1 VRGGPF
7 PIRIARGPRAV
18 EAGLL
23 RELEGLIDAGIRD
36 PRRLDQPVRVVL
48 PSRSLREH
56 LSATLVR
63 RRGRAMVGVSV
74 QTLYALAL
82 EIFRRAKAP
91 LPIGEGLF
99 PILVRQLAREEPA
112 LRERLEGLVDGYG
125 VVEAD
130 VADLLDA
137 GFEPAHAE
145 GIEATL
151 QEVASRGEPGERARA
166 VVRVA
171 ARVAAL
177 VAGGRVGHRSSLFR
191 GAREL
196 LEREPQRVLPSRALL
211 VHGFADATGVQ
222 ADLIEALLRLRGARV
237 WLDRPPDPA
246 EPDQDDPGVAFGRR
260 FEERLARAAAGAEAM
275 GEGAGPA
282 ELWVLHAPGPQ
293 AEARSVAARLRA
305 LLDAGA
311 EAERI
316 GVVARH
322 LGGYRLPLR
331 LHFDRLGIPFSG
343 LGERGPE
350 GAAGRRLAALRVLLR
365 ERERAPAERWLDAL
379 GGLEAAEGSRSGALE
394 AGLRADLRLAL
405 HALGAA
411 RVGDVAALDGRE
423 APGASGA
430 IRLPTRSGLWVPPDG
445 EAPRAPRRTLPR
457 ADLEAA
463 VGAARSLCARWS
475 RWPAADR
482 LSGHL
487 GRLRSLVEEDLR
499 WGSELPEMAELTAAV
514 LDVDVAEPGEFE
526 LALDDFALFLD
537 RQLQAAGST
546 PLGGGG
552 AGVQVLAVMEARA
565 RTFDHLFLIGMN
577 RDLFPRAITEDPL
590 LPDEL
595 RRSLRVVMP
604 DLPIKSDGF
613 DEERFLFA
621 QLAAA
626 SDHVTLSCSVSD
638 DDGKARSAS
647 PLVERLR
654 WAEHVGE
661 PERVPAVL
669 SVSGSAGPLR
679 PAHEHAL
686 LAGHHGTR
694 EQFGRALRV
703 ALEEVGREDSP
714 DGAGADWAAVARAR
728 LAVLAEID
736 PGARRP
742 PDLGP
747 YCGFAGAAR
756 EPADPRRAPLF
767 VTAVEKTARCPWQA
781 FLERMLRI
789 EPPPDALGA
798 LPSVEPRLLGSLVHE
813 VLERI
818 VGEQLGERVE
828 SLEQALAREAVAVDW
843 PDDAALAAL
852 LHERAEALLRA
863 EGISLPGFA
872 RLLAV
877 RARPHVDAAREL
889 DWPGPGSGMAV
900 VGAELR
906 GSLAVRDRE
915 GSERGLHFK
924 VDRVDRVGSVLRLV
938 DYKTGTPFSSAKGE
952 RTRVEHHHREVA
964 RGYHLQAVAYALAA
978 ESAGDAE
985 GRYVYL
991 DSDPAPTRVLACRAD
1006 DADFAREFAGA
1017 VGAVVEAIDR
1027 GSFFPRLVEAKSDEE
1042 PRRCQ
1047 YCEVKE
1053 ACLRGDSGARTRLAE
1068 WSRAGAALPPEQRAA
1083 LSPPE
1088 QALLRLWHLGS
1099 EST

>member
-1 VRGGPF
+1 VTGGPF

-23 RELEGLIDAGIRD
+23 SELEGLIDAGLRD
-36 PRRLDQPVRVVL
+36 PRQLDQPVRVVL

-63 RRGRAMVGVSV
+63 KLGRALVGVSV

-112 LRERLEGLVDGYG
+112 LREGLEGLVDGYG

-130 VADLLDA
+130 VSDLLDA
-137 GFEPAHAE
+137 GFEEAHAE
-145 GIEATL
+145 GVEEAL
-151 QEVASRGEPGERARA
+151 AELDERGELGDWARA

-171 ARVAAL
+171 ARVSAL
-177 VAGGRVGHRSSLFR
+177 LAGRRAGHRSSLFR

-196 LEREPQRVLPSRALL
+196 LEREPERVLPARALL
-211 VHGFADATGVQ
+211 LHGFADATGVQ
-222 ADLIEALLRLRGARV
+222 ADLIEALLRLRGAHI

-246 EPDQDDPGVAFGRR
+246 EPAEEDLGVAFGRQ
-260 FEERLARAAAGAEAM
+260 FCARLVRAAGGTETQVDSAE
-275 GEGAGPA
+275 PA
-282 ELWVLHAPGPQ
+282 ALRVLHAPGPH
-293 AEARSVAARLRA
+293 AELRSVALRLRA

-311 EAERI
+311 VPERI
-316 GVVARH
+316 GVAARH
-322 LGGYRLPLR
+322 FGGYRVPLR

-343 LGERGPE
+343 LGERGPA
-350 GAAGRRLAALRVLLR
+350 GAPGRRLLALLTLLH

-379 GGLEAAEGSRSGALE
+379 AGLEGAGAFG

-411 RVGDVAALDGRE
+411 RVDDVASLDGRKGR
-423 APGASGA
+423 GASRE
-430 IRLPTRSGLWVPPDG
+430 IPLPTRSGLWAPPDG

-463 VGAARSLCARWS
+463 VSAARSLCQRWS
-475 RWPAADR
+475 RWPEIDC
-482 LSGHL
+482 LSGHFA
-487 GRLRSLVEEDLR
+487 RLRALLEQDLC
-499 WGSELPEMAELTAAV
+499 WGPGLPEMAELDAAA
-514 LDVDVAEPGEFE
+514 LDAEEAEPGD
-526 LALDDFALFLD
+526 LALDDFALFLE

-546 PLGGGG
+546 PLGGEG
-552 AGVQVLAVMEARA
+552 AGVQVLGVMEARA

-590 LPDEL
+590 LPDAL
-595 RRSLRVVMP
+595 RRRLRVVMP

-626 SDHVTLSCSVSD
+626 SECVTLSCSISD
-638 DDGKARSAS
+638 DDGKARPIS

-669 SVSGSAGPLR
+669 SVRDSEAPLR

-694 EQFGRALRV
+694 EQFGHALRV
-703 ALEEVGREDSP
+703 ALEEVDRDDSP
-714 DGAGADWAAVARAR
+714 DRVDADWGPVARAR
-728 LAVLAEID
+728 LAVLAELD
-736 PGARRP
+736 PDARRRRE
-742 PDLGP
+742 LGP
-747 YCGFAGAAR
+747 YYGFVGAAR

-767 VTAVEKTARCPWQA
+767 VTAVENAARCPWQA
-781 FLERMLRI
+781 FLVRLLRI
-789 EPPPDALGA
+789 EPPPDALDA
-798 LPSVEPRLLGSLVHE
+798 LPGVEPRLLGSLVHE
-813 VLERI
+813 TLEQI
-818 VGEQLGERVE
+818 VREQLAEPVE
-828 SLEQALAREAVAVDW
+828 SLERALAREAVAVRW

-852 LHERAEALLRA
+852 LHERAESLLRE
-863 EGISLPGFA
+863 EGIALSGFA
-872 RLLAV
+872 RVLAMW
-877 RARPHVDAAREL
+877 ARPHLDAAREL

-906 GSLAVRDRE
+906 GALAIRDRE
-915 GSERGLHFK
+915 GAERGLHFK
-924 VDRVDRVGSVLRLV
+924 VDRVDRVETGLRLV
-938 DYKTGTPFSSAKGE
+938 DYKTGKPLSSAKKQS
-952 RTRVEHHHREVA
+952 TRVEHHRKQVA
-964 RGYHLQAVAYALAA
+964 RGLQLQAVAYALAA
-978 ESAGDAE
+978 ESAGAGDAE
-985 GRYVYL
+985 GRYLYL
-991 DSDPAPTRVLACRAD
+991 DPDPTLPRVFACQAG
-1006 DADFAREFAGA
+1006 DADFAPEFERA

-1027 GSFFPRLVEAKSDEE
+1027 GSFFPRLAEAGSGEE
-1042 PRRCQ
+1042 PGACQ
-1047 YCEVKE
+1047 YCEVSE

-1068 WSRAGAALPPEQRAA
+1068 WSRRAVA
-1083 LSPPE
+1083 PSPPE
-1088 QALLRLWHLGS
+1088 QALLRLWQLGS
-1099 EST
+1099 ESA